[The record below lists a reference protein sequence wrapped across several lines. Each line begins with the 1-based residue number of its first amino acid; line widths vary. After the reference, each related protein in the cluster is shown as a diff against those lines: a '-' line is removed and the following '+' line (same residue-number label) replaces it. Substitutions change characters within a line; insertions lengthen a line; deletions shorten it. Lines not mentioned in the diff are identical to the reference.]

1 MRGVMWHR
9 LMVRLMDERTYEEF
23 VAWLRRVAE
32 SSPPPAG
39 IAAYNFGLFESRDG
53 YVAYLTGS
61 REYDPEDDDWAC
73 RQDFVPAEKYFDL
86 SGAFDGGATWHEVLH
101 NVVGMVKRF
110 LGSPEFPGSFL
121 SGASAVTVGFDD
133 GDLERVA

>member
-1 MRGVMWHR
+1 
-9 LMVRLMDERTYEEF
+9 MDERTYEEF
-23 VAWLRRVAE
+23 AAWLRRVAG

-39 IAAYNFGLFESRDG
+39 IAAYNFGLFESKDG

-86 SGAFDGGATWHEVLH
+86 RDAFDAGAAWGEVLQI
-101 NVVGMVKRF
+101 VVGMVKRF
-110 LGSPEFPGSFL
+110 VESPEFSGSFL

>member
-1 MRGVMWHR
+1 
-9 LMVRLMDERTYEEF
+9 MDERAYREF
-23 VAWLRRVAE
+23 AAWLRRVAR
-32 SSPPPAG
+32 SSPPPEG
-39 IAAYNFGLFESRDG
+39 IAAYNFGLFESEGG

-73 RQDFVPAEKYFDL
+73 REDYTPAERYVDL
-86 SGAFDGGATWHEVLH
+86 RGAFDEGATWREVQH
-101 NVVGMVKRF
+101 GVVGMIKRF
-110 LGSPEFPGSFL
+110 VESPEFSDSFL